1 MNTNPTMQA
10 VLAPGVLLVLS
21 APSGAGKTTLAH
33 RLLKEFPSARFSCSY
48 TTRAPR
54 GTEKDG
60 IDYRFVDT
68 TTFQEMIDRGDFV
81 EWAEVH
87 GNFYGSARSLVDAAS
102 VPGGLAVFDIDV
114 QGGQSI
120 KRKYPDAVLV
130 FILPPSMEELQ
141 RRLSHR
147 ATDSEDVIRRR
158 MLAARSEVE
167 RGVHAYD
174 YLIVNDQLDVAYDE
188 LRAILL
194 AERCRRGR
202 VNLRRLN
209 LQGLENP

>member
-1 MNTNPTMQA
+1 MNTNPMLPA
-10 VLAPGVLLVLS
+10 VPGPGVLLVLS

-33 RLLKEFPSARFSCSY
+33 RLLKDFPSARFSISY

-54 GTEKDG
+54 GAEKHG
-60 IDYRFVDT
+60 VDYHFVDT
-68 TTFQEMIDRGDFV
+68 RTFQEMIDRGDFV

-87 GNFYGSARSLVDAAS
+87 GNFYGSARSVVDAAN

-130 FILPPSMEELQ
+130 FVLPPSMEELQ

-147 ATDSEDVIRRR
+147 ATDADDVIRRR

-167 RGVHAYD
+167 RGVQSYD
-174 YLIVNDQLDVAYDE
+174 YLIVNDQLEVAYSE
-188 LRAILL
+188 LRSIVL
-194 AERCRRGR
+194 AERVRRGR

-209 LQGLENP
+209 LQGLENT